1 MTTEAS
7 PKPPPDG
14 RYRPTVSTTSS
25 TQLSQLSFIAESP
38 NENDVELIE
47 LRHLLRFETDCT
59 VPVLT
64 ILQRFIEQLILLDNK
79 AYLLSKD
86 NKRHFV
92 STTDLPTTP
101 AELQKMFPATILHRR
116 SGNRLV
122 LRLSICST
130 KSFLE
135 LTQLGIVTW
144 ANRNKLRLETD
155 IYNDD
160 DVRDCLWIAGRD
172 SKTSK
177 PILQAYL
184 NETLTNTALDPEEE
198 NMLHTY
204 RTQHKLQQHDT
215 PPFSIYWRNHIV
227 YNKHT
232 TRGLIIRCNATA
244 QKFFVKFFTRANK
257 CGAIPE
263 QKGRFVPLAV
273 SKQHEQA
280 TIQAMDGHN
289 KYLTT
294 TVSIPIIGLSFE
306 ALNTEIEVGDTG
318 RATIESIIYTRCLSI
333 EPTAKSKDLGRFNLI
348 CPITDKATTIDF
360 INKDLPIMWTLLP
373 PDIANKFDNALQI
386 SYPRLTSGFSGAS
399 APSSTNASMLDDPQ
413 SIGSTTTTT
422 NWTEPPEITRP
433 PRYVSVIYKAD
444 NPIRPSFKTRDK
456 NKVQFNSD
464 KSHATTQSES
474 DLSTLVTSIRE
485 EMQNEFKIH
494 SELIT
499 ALKDEIS
506 NLRQLPIPTHGAAA
520 TPTQQPGSH
529 APNDD
534 VAALRKEIQELR
546 QNIPTQPS
554 MQDFSTLITAVV
566 NNMVPLIT
574 AAVRQGLDADH
585 DSIKRSR
592 TGSTPTQ
599 FRTSQIQ
606 PINLLTTFTDDAL
619 VPSPPTTV
627 DQYPPSDAPP
637 NPTMPT
643 SPLTPI
649 QKGDQMIE

>member
-1 MTTEAS
+1 
-7 PKPPPDG
+7 
-14 RYRPTVSTTSS
+14 
-25 TQLSQLSFIAESP
+25 
-38 NENDVELIE
+38 
-47 LRHLLRFETDCT
+47 
-59 VPVLT
+59 
-64 ILQRFIEQLILLDNK
+64 
-79 AYLLSKD
+79 
-86 NKRHFV
+86 
-92 STTDLPTTP
+92 
-101 AELQKMFPATILHRR
+101 
-116 SGNRLV
+116 
-122 LRLSICST
+122 
-130 KSFLE
+130 
-135 LTQLGIVTW
+135 
-144 ANRNKLRLETD
+144 
-155 IYNDD
+155 
-160 DVRDCLWIAGRD
+160 
-172 SKTSK
+172 
-177 PILQAYL
+177 
-184 NETLTNTALDPEEE
+184 
-198 NMLHTY
+198 
-204 RTQHKLQQHDT
+204 
-215 PPFSIYWRNHIV
+215 
-227 YNKHT
+227 
-232 TRGLIIRCNATA
+232 
-244 QKFFVKFFTRANK
+244 
-257 CGAIPE
+257 
-263 QKGRFVPLAV
+263 
-273 SKQHEQA
+273 
-280 TIQAMDGHN
+280 
-289 KYLTT
+289 
-294 TVSIPIIGLSFE
+294 
-306 ALNTEIEVGDTG
+306 
-318 RATIESIIYTRCLSI
+318 
-333 EPTAKSKDLGRFNLI
+333 
-348 CPITDKATTIDF
+348 
-360 INKDLPIMWTLLP
+360 MWTLLP

-456 NKVQFNSD
+456 NKIQFNSD

-474 DLSTLVTSIRE
+474 DLSTLVSSIRE

-506 NLRQLPIPTHGAAA
+506 NLRQQPIPTHGAAA

-627 DQYPPSDAPP
+627 DQYQPSEAPP